1 MNVFRCNVNR
11 YLYSQRNGAAALE
24 AALIVPVLVLVTLMA
39 VDIAQ
44 YINLAQQVTNASR
57 EGARIAS
64 RDSTE
69 SVAEVETAVLNF
81 FGDLYPEMNSQQL
94 SETVLIEIRDANNQT
109 ISQGDLT
116 SIPSGDPISVRVAFD
131 FRAVRW
137 LGGLNYWSGS
147 VNDMTSICRRE

>member
-1 MNVFRCNVNR
+1 MNIFRCNANR
-11 YLYSQRNGAAALE
+11 YFSQQRDGAAALE
-24 AALIVPVLVLVTLMA
+24 AALIIPVLVVVTLMA

-44 YINLAQQVTNASR
+44 YINLAQQVSNASR

-69 SVAEVETAVLNF
+69 TVSDVETAILSF
-81 FGDLYPEMNSQQL
+81 FGDLYPELSSQQL
-94 SETVLIEIRDANNQT
+94 SDTVLIEIRDANNQP

-131 FRAVRW
+131 FRVVRW

-147 VNDMTSICRRE
+147 VNDMTSISRRE